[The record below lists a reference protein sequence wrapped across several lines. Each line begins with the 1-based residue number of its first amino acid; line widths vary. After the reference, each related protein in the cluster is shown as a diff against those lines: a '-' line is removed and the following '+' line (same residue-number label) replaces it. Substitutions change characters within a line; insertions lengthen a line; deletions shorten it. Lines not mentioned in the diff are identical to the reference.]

1 VRVVAGIPARM
12 GASRFPGKPL
22 KPILGMPMVQHVYQ
36 RCLLAEELDDVFVA
50 TANEE
55 IKEVVEGFGGRAI
68 MTDPEIPRPGLRV
81 AEAVREMDDL
91 ADDDIVIVVQG
102 DEPLV
107 HPGMMSLAARALLD
121 DPELKLGTLVAPA
134 NEVEWNDPNEV
145 KCVANLAGDLLYMTR
160 SPVPF
165 KRDEE
170 GTRLKQVAIMPFRKS
185 FLLEF
190 NDLAM
195 TPHER
200 AESVEL
206 LRSIEHGVRTKA
218 ILSPYQS
225 VSVDTEPDLREA
237 EEQMKSD
244 EFYPRYASA

>member
-1 VRVVAGIPARM
+1 MRVVAGIPARM

-55 IKEVVEGFGGRAI
+55 IKDVVEGFGGRAI

-81 AEAVREMDDL
+81 AEAVRHMDDL

-121 DPELKLGTLVAPA
+121 DPELQLGTLVAPA

-145 KCVANLAGDLLYMTR
+145 KCVSNLAGDLLYMTR

-170 GTRLKQVAIMPFRKS
+170 GTRLKQVAIMPFRKR

-190 NDLAM
+190 NDLEM
-195 TPHER
+195 TPHEK

-206 LRSIEHGVRTKA
+206 LRSIEHGVRTKG

-244 EFYPRYASA
+244 EFYPRYASS

>member
-1 VRVVAGIPARM
+1 M

-22 KPILGMPMVQHVYQ
+22 KPILGMPMVEHVYK
-36 RCLLAEELDDVFVA
+36 RCLLADELDDVFVA

-55 IKEVVEGFGGRAI
+55 IKDVVEGFGGTAY

-81 AEAVREMDDL
+81 AEAVRQSDL
-91 ADDDIVIVVQG
+91 EDDDIVIVVQG

-107 HPGMMSLAARALLD
+107 HPGMMSLAAQALLD
-121 DPELKLGTLVAPA
+121 DPELQLGTLVAPA

-145 KCVANLAGDLLYMTR
+145 KCLANLNGDMLYMTR

-165 KRDEE
+165 ARDEQ
-170 GTRLKQVAIMPFRKS
+170 GPRLKQVAIMPFRKR

-190 NDLAM
+190 QELSM
-195 TPHER
+195 TPLEK

-218 ILSPYQS
+218 ILSPYES

-237 EEQMKSD
+237 EEAMRSD
-244 EFYPRYASA
+244 PFYPRYSS